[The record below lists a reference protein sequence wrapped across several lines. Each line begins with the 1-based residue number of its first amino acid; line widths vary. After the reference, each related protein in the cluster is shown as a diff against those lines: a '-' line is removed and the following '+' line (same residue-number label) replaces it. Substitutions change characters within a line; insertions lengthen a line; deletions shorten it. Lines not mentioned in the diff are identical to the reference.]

1 MDIDN
6 TIKKAKMT
14 ITPKRNHDRFTDILH
29 LLLLAHTQNPELRF
43 CQLVS
48 NVACQWA
55 DWHGFDDKLNDIFHC
70 PDDQFINGLENLLDD
85 FKQLDNYEK

>member
-1 MDIDN
+1 MDI
-6 TIKKAKMT
+6 IKKAKMT
-14 ITPKRNHDRFTDILH
+14 ITPKRNHDDFTDILH

-48 NVACQWA
+48 NTACKWA
-55 DWHGFDDKLNDIFHC
+55 DWKDTDIFHC